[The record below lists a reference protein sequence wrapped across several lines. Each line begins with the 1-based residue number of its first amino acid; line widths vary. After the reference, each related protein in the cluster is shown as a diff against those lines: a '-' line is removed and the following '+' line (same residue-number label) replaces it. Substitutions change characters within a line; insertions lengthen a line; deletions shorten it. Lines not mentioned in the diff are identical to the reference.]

1 MKDKKP
7 TVAIWTMTYN
17 HAPYIRECL
26 DGIVMQQ
33 TNFPFVA
40 IVHDDCS
47 LDGTIE
53 IIKEYAS
60 KYPDIIKPIFEEENQ
75 YSKHNGSLDRIKQ
88 QSLTATGAKYIA
100 ICEGDDY
107 WTDPLKLQK
116 QVDFLESH
124 PDYGMC
130 YTRVKRYIQKKKKF
144 IDVWGGYYET
154 LEELLDKNTIPTLS
168 VLFRHNLLK
177 QYYYEIKPETQKWKM
192 GDYPMWLYLSSCYN
206 LKFLPDVTGVYRIL
220 GSSASHCNDIKEQLK
235 FNLSFFEVSKYFAEK
250 SKFESERYQ
259 AIIDWIE
266 YQLLIFTNKSKRY
279 IYNNQLF
286 KLKNT
291 KYYKYALFALLFP
304 KNLIKAAIKF
314 NITHSK

>member
-1 MKDKKP
+1 MKNKKP

-100 ICEGDDY
+100 MCEGDDY

-116 QVDFLESH
+116 QVDFLETH

-130 YTRVKRYIQKKKKF
+130 YTKVKRYNQSKTSF
-144 IDVWGGYYET
+144 IDIWGGPNET
-154 LEELLDKNTIPTLS
+154 LEQLLYKNTIPTLS

-177 QYYYEIKPETQKWKM
+177 QYYYEIKPETQKWIM
-192 GDYPMWLYLSSCYN
+192 GDIPLWLYIAADSKIYFMN
-206 LKFLPDVTGVYRIL
+206 ETTGVYRIL
-220 GSSASHCNDIKEQLK
+220 KESASHSSSSISRLEFGLNGYNIHLFFAKKYGRSAFPLYFNKYRDFFKFFIKRPHLVIHMATVYK
-235 FNLSFFEVSKYFAEK
+235 RN
-250 SKFESERYQ
+250 RY
-259 AIIDWIE
+259 
-266 YQLLIFTNKSKRY
+266 
-279 IYNNQLF
+279 
-286 KLKNT
+286 KNT
-291 KYYKYALFALLFP
+291 I
-304 KNLIKAAIKF
+304 N
-314 NITHSK
+314 

>member
-100 ICEGDDY
+100 MCEGDDY

-116 QVDFLESH
+116 QVDFLETH

-130 YTRVKRYIQKKKKF
+130 YTKVKRYNQSKTSF
-144 IDVWGGYYET
+144 IDIWGGPNET
-154 LEELLDKNTIPTLS
+154 LEQLLYKNTIPTLS

-177 QYYYEIKPETQKWKM
+177 QYYYEIKPETQKWIM
-192 GDYPMWLYLSSCYN
+192 GDIPLWLYIAADSKIYFMN
-206 LKFLPDVTGVYRIL
+206 ETTGVYRIL
-220 GSSASHCNDIKEQLK
+220 KESASHSSSSISRLEFGLNGYNIHLFFAKKYGRSAFPLYFNKYRDFFKFFIKRPHLVIHMATVYK
-235 FNLSFFEVSKYFAEK
+235 RN
-250 SKFESERYQ
+250 RY
-259 AIIDWIE
+259 
-266 YQLLIFTNKSKRY
+266 
-279 IYNNQLF
+279 
-286 KLKNT
+286 KNT
-291 KYYKYALFALLFP
+291 I
-304 KNLIKAAIKF
+304 N
-314 NITHSK
+314 